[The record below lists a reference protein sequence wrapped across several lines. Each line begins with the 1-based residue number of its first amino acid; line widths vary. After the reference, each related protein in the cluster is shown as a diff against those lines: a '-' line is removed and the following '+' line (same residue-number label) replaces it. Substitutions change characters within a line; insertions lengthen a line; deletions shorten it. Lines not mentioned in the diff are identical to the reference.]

1 VLNSFL
7 KVAKLILMRDLEKL
21 WVTFRKTQCEFEILS
36 LLVLCQPK
44 PTHDVNALKGEM
56 IGNERIDVRAYVA
69 LQ

>member
-1 VLNSFL
+1 VPNSFL

-21 WVTFRKTQCEFEILS
+21 WVTFHKTQWEFEILS
-36 LLVLCQPK
+36 LLALCQPK
-44 PTHDVNALKGEM
+44 PTHDGNALKGEM